1 MKGERMKAKTAEK
14 VEQRVKSGVSLF
26 TDYDIYLFKQ
36 GNHFRLFEKLG
47 SHPMTVEGVSG
58 TYFAVWAPNAKK
70 VSVVGDFNYWNTQTH
85 PLFPRWDSSGIFE
98 GFIPGI
104 GIGALYKFNI
114 ESNINGY
121 KANRGDPFAVYWEEP
136 PKTSPIVWNL
146 DYEWHDE
153 EWMKNRKKNNSLS
166 SPISIYELH
175 IGSWRRKVE
184 NNQWLTYRELGP
196 ELADYIKKEGFTHV
210 EFLPVMEHPFYG
222 SWGYQ
227 TTGYFAPTSRYGSPQ
242 DFMCLIDYLHQQG
255 IGVILD
261 WVPSHFPGDE
271 HGLAFYDGTCV
282 YEHADPKKGFHPD
295 WKSFIFNYGRNE
307 VQAFLMSSAIFWL
320 EKYHADG
327 LRVDAVASMLYLDY
341 SRNEGEWIPNCFGG
355 RENLEAIAFLK
366 RFNEEVYKAFPDVQT
381 IAEESTAWP
390 MVSRPT
396 YVGGLGF
403 GMKWNMGWM
412 HDVTTYMSKDPVYR
426 KYHHGELT
434 FSMLYAFTENYVL
447 PLSHDEVVHGKG
459 SLVNK
464 MPGDDWQK
472 LANLRLLLTY
482 EFMHPGKKLL
492 FMGGEFAQWD
502 EWSHDQSLQWH
513 LTQWERHNGIQK
525 LVADLNTIYRNT
537 PSLYEYDFDP
547 KGFEWIDCNDWEN
560 SILTFIRKGSN
571 PDDIILIGCNFTPV
585 PRLAYRVGVPLPGYW
600 EEILNS
606 DAIEYGGSG
615 SGNAGGTTSE
625 AVSWHG
631 KKNSI
636 LITLPPLAAVVFKF
650 RPEKKNQ

>member
-1 MKGERMKAKTAEK
+1 MKAKTAEK